1 MLVNSY
7 SSPRAKGCTGKFQ
20 NFVRLGNCS
29 RIDHNKLQG
38 GGPAVLDK
46 NATDPSLGAAM
57 GSGACRMPFAQA
69 AANFEPALVKYGP
82 HPKLAWG
89 HPAIASYTDIVMEG
103 FDFEP
108 VSETTVTN
116 MTCPAMREMLARRG
130 LPVTGNKATL
140 RDRLLTGDP
149 NKSKVYCK
157 VRRKILTAVHNNIDR
172 FGEDGYG
179 EKPVH
184 MDPVDY
190 WLSHLNP
197 AIFNRID

>member
-1 MLVNSY
+1 
-7 SSPRAKGCTGKFQ
+7 
-20 NFVRLGNCS
+20 
-29 RIDHNKLQG
+29 
-38 GGPAVLDK
+38 
-46 NATDPSLGAAM
+46 M
-57 GSGACRMPFAQA
+57 GSGACRSPFAQA
-69 AANFEPALVKYGP
+69 AANFEPKYGP
-82 HPKLAWG
+82 HPKPDWG
-89 HPAIASYTDIVMEG
+89 LPAIASYTDIVMEG

-108 VSETTVTN
+108 VSETTVAN

-130 LPVTGNKATL
+130 LPMTGNKAAL

-157 VRRKILTAVHNNIDR
+157 VRRKILTAVHNNIDC

-190 WLSHLNP
+190 WLSKLKP